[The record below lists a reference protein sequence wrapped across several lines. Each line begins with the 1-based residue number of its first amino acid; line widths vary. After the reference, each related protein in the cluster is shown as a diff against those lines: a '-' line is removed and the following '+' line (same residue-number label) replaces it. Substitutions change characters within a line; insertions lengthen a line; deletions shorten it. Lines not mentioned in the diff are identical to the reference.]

1 MWVSCIWFFGILSLF
16 QPQPR
21 TLYNGAACPSLLRA
35 SFQGVSCVPKAFVL
49 SCSFDK
55 ILGSEDLAHSISLSH
70 SPPDVL
76 VIGTSHFSE
85 EALPQGLVL
94 HPNLAHWARLD
105 TAPQQRTSSIC
116 CPKATSMTAPKT
128 GLPSKRSRAAC
139 WTAHAHSET
148 QTPTHTHT
156 HSHLLRTIIAN
167 SDVECI
173 LRAKTLQLYL
183 TGMGR
188 WQDLR
193 KYRKG
198 TIAIAI
204 ARCNKLEADTSLS
217 TKPNRSHPDR
227 LRKPSR
233 RWSDIKWNLKVWV
246 WFETVWKNDMPVL
259 GLPGCH
265 GREMEI
271 GVGTQI
277 GVPNCIT
284 RSNGCLRW

>member
-1 MWVSCIWFFGILSLF
+1 MWVSCTWFFGILSLF

-70 SPPDVL
+70 SPPGVL

-128 GLPSKRSRAAC
+128 GLPSKRSLAAC

-156 HSHLLRTIIAN
+156 HLLRN
-167 SDVECI
+167 I
-173 LRAKTLQLYL
+173 LSNYWC
-183 TGMGR
+183 GMHR
-188 WQDLR
+188 TC
-193 KYRKG
+193 KN
-198 TIAIAI
+198 TPV
-204 ARCNKLEADTSLS
+204 N
-217 TKPNRSHPDR
+217 PDR
-227 LRKPSR
+227 RNWLSR
-233 RWSDIKWNLKVWV
+233 RERQCEENLSLPLQKESNCSDAARSSSINGGISDTNKW
-246 WFETVWKNDMPVL
+246 
-259 GLPGCH
+259 
-265 GREMEI
+265 
-271 GVGTQI
+271 
-277 GVPNCIT
+277 
-284 RSNGCLRW
+284 